1 MYFQN
6 VGGLAMYETSIY
18 QKRRAVIIYF
28 NYHTKL
34 KHIYQKRSMPLFI
47 LSHKAKA
54 CSVVERLFGT
64 RKKTRQPCLF
74 LKNIHAKII

>member
-6 VGGLAMYETSIY
+6 GGGLAMYKTSIY

-34 KHIYQKRSMPLFI
+34 KHAAWSRGCLA
-47 LSHKAKA
+47 L
-54 CSVVERLFGT
+54 ERKLG
-64 RKKTRQPCLF
+64 
-74 LKNIHAKII
+74 NHAFF